1 MKQCEE
7 KYNSLKSEKINAEN
21 KNNDIENLIE
31 KNNAIIKE
39 KHDLENEIKKINS
52 ENKVILD
59 EIITSKSD
67 MEKQLQNIT
76 KENEKLQEKI
86 KQLTILQDN
95 YENQLNTINIK
106 YKDIKKTLTE
116 KEKELSDLKE
126 VSQALIQKEKTQLE
140 KSINIDPN
148 KCKIISDKKY
158 KNLTWYLIYEKKKK
172 RW

>member
-1 MKQCEE
+1 M
-7 KYNSLKSEKINAEN
+7 
-21 KNNDIENLIE
+21 IE

-95 YENQLNTINIK
+95 YENQLNTIQRLILNIK
-106 YKDIKKTLTE
+106 I
-116 KEKELSDLKE
+116 
-126 VSQALIQKEKTQLE
+126 
-140 KSINIDPN
+140 
-148 KCKIISDKKY
+148 
-158 KNLTWYLIYEKKKK
+158 
-172 RW
+172 